1 MPAIAA
7 GLFVVSAPL
16 LVMPELAPAS
26 FRTPLVVALTI
37 AALAVALVNLRPSRG
52 LAAAAG
58 VLAVMV
64 VVGWVRSSGSPPSLS
79 HFSGVGLGLLV
90 MSLVVALCRTERRL
104 ATATVIFAVA
114 GLGVLLLGLM
124 GTRKPPSK
132 FFAAPE
138 LYEVLPR
145 LMLGLPG
152 LRSNGF
158 VNLNA
163 LAGTAL
169 LIGPV
174 AGALAIASRRRAQG
188 RTLLAAAGWTA
199 AAVAL
204 FVIFFSQSRS
214 AWLASVVLGFVLT
227 VRLCARWVR
236 PWVIALAFLGVMLG
250 SAAVVRAAWP
260 QTYDRV
266 ASTALYSG
274 DKRLAIYRQALHHVR
289 TAPLAGIGLNEFR
302 NVYEPPME
310 GRRRARPAAH
320 AHDIFLQTA
329 LDIGLIGLAAYCGL
343 LVLLLQRAHQAS
355 RGPNATAAVVAAG
368 AGIAIAA
375 GVLFGIADAIALGAK
390 VGIFQ
395 WLAAGLI
402 LAAAALQKGSASPT

>member
-1 MPAIAA
+1 
-7 GLFVVSAPL
+7 
-16 LVMPELAPAS
+16 
-26 FRTPLVVALTI
+26 
-37 AALAVALVNLRPSRG
+37 
-52 LAAAAG
+52 
-58 VLAVMV
+58 
-64 VVGWVRSSGSPPSLS
+64 
-79 HFSGVGLGLLV
+79 
-90 MSLVVALCRTERRL
+90 
-104 ATATVIFAVA
+104 
-114 GLGVLLLGLM
+114 
-124 GTRKPPSK
+124 
-132 FFAAPE
+132 
-138 LYEVLPR
+138 
-145 LMLGLPG
+145 MLGLPG

-174 AGALAIASRRRAQG
+174 SAALAIAYRRRAQG
-188 RTLLAAAGWTA
+188 RTFLAAAGWAGA
-199 AAVAL
+199 ALAL

-214 AWLASVVLGFVLT
+214 AWLASVVLGFVLA

-236 PWVIALAFLGVMLG
+236 PWTVAIVFIGLLLG

-289 TAPLAGIGLNEFR
+289 TAPLLGIGLNEFR
-302 NVYEPPME
+302 NVYEPPIE

-320 AHDIFLQTA
+320 AHNIFLQTA

-343 LVLLLQRAHQAS
+343 LVILFRRAYQAS
-355 RGPNATAAVVAAG
+355 RGPRAASAVLAAG
-368 AGIAIAA
+368 GGIAIAA
-375 GVLFGIADAIALGAK
+375 GFLFGIADALALGAK

-395 WLAAGLI
+395 WLASGLI
-402 LAAAALQKGSASPT
+402 LAAATLQKGSGSQT